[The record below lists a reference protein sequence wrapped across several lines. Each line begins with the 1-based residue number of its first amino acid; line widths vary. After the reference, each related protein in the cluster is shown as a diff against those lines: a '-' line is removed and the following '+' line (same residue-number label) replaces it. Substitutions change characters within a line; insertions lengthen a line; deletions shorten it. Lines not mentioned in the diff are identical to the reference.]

1 MARRT
6 VIPNGTLMR
15 WQPNK
20 RRDELVN
27 VRVLMK
33 VKRAKGEWQKYH
45 VQRVDTGKTFVVQ
58 GNVLFEPVPKFNT
71 IEEADAWL
79 EAHRSR

>member
-1 MARRT
+1 MARRN

-20 RRDELVN
+20 RRDEHVD

-33 VKRAKGEWQKYH
+33 VKRDKREWQKYH
-45 VQRVDTGKTFVVQ
+45 VQRTDTGKTFVVQ
-58 GNVLFEPVPKFNT
+58 GNVLFDPVPKFNT
-71 IEEADAWL
+71 IEEAEAWL
-79 EAHRSR
+79 DQQR